1 MTSRAEKAV
10 RFLVSGNGK
19 LESSGQTME
28 HIRKLRALAKEAG
41 LSADHMLQLS
51 TVITAPDTRSPL
63 AKPLLQ
69 CLVPAENVTK
79 QLILAFSGALCS
91 DSLSPAVKRDIM
103 QWMVAVHHLFD
114 SSCNL
119 VLLCR
124 SLLRLLDTSLSG
136 DAVTLLLLL
145 ASESTATSFTRSAVS
160 KAMQRKPSDE
170 LLYLTYVLERC
181 RFPGSRKAIK
191 DEKMEAVGSLWEVH
205 VHQLQQEL
213 FGKVKH
219 RYNSKD
225 LGLQCGS
232 INTGSSQLL
241 EALERHPLDLMKV
254 LLNPEILKAMVSE
267 GKHRQLAYF
276 QGQLRITLNDVFMS
290 PENVEGNK
298 FLTSL
303 ATMVSILQENPPA
316 VDKWLMNCVA
326 TWNGDHYWE
335 QILAL
340 VSNFSL
346 TSPDHFFSCI
356 WEPLMQLF
364 FFQSL
369 EKQVSIFR
377 CLTELCR
384 FWCLVEVPRSQG
396 CRGFVFDR
404 TYGEGTVKALTHLVS
419 ELNRIGMALVEFHPD
434 RLVEIMVP
442 IFELYHM
449 RLNMFRKSRVALM
462 GLPEWQFIMLPV
474 LSRNSLLIDGL
485 SRTCLSLLEFMEDA
499 RECFEQPWLK
509 AMTNEFHDQVSWL
522 GLALA
527 GEWKRACAVGP
538 KLSPKVLEALGVSL
552 SDTYCP
558 VALWWQPTVKDAV
571 AKLCQTHN
579 IEPHEIAQSADT
591 WSAFLDILAASQP
604 HTTELMRQTAVLTE
618 PSRFSM
624 VSRTFTA

>member
-51 TVITAPDTRSPL
+51 TVITAPDTRSELQCDFQDPPL

-145 ASESTATSFTRSAVS
+145 ASEGTATSFTRSAVS

-191 DEKMEAVGSLWEVH
+191 DEKMDAVGSLWEVH

-241 EALERHPLDLMKV
+241 EALEVR
-254 LLNPEILKAMVSE
+254 LLKIL
-267 GKHRQLAYF
+267 
-276 QGQLRITLNDVFMS
+276 IVF
-290 PENVEGNK
+290 
-298 FLTSL
+298 
-303 ATMVSILQENPPA
+303 
-316 VDKWLMNCVA
+316 
-326 TWNGDHYWE
+326 
-335 QILAL
+335 
-340 VSNFSL
+340 
-346 TSPDHFFSCI
+346 
-356 WEPLMQLF
+356 
-364 FFQSL
+364 
-369 EKQVSIFR
+369 
-377 CLTELCR
+377 
-384 FWCLVEVPRSQG
+384 
-396 CRGFVFDR
+396 
-404 TYGEGTVKALTHLVS
+404 
-419 ELNRIGMALVEFHPD
+419 
-434 RLVEIMVP
+434 
-442 IFELYHM
+442 
-449 RLNMFRKSRVALM
+449 
-462 GLPEWQFIMLPV
+462 
-474 LSRNSLLIDGL
+474 
-485 SRTCLSLLEFMEDA
+485 
-499 RECFEQPWLK
+499 
-509 AMTNEFHDQVSWL
+509 
-522 GLALA
+522 
-527 GEWKRACAVGP
+527 
-538 KLSPKVLEALGVSL
+538 
-552 SDTYCP
+552 
-558 VALWWQPTVKDAV
+558 
-571 AKLCQTHN
+571 
-579 IEPHEIAQSADT
+579 
-591 WSAFLDILAASQP
+591 
-604 HTTELMRQTAVLTE
+604 
-618 PSRFSM
+618 
-624 VSRTFTA
+624 

>member
-19 LESSGQTME
+19 LESSGQTIK

-63 AKPLLQ
+63 ARPLLQ

-91 DSLSPAVKRDIM
+91 DSLFPAVKRDIM

-124 SLLRLLDTSLSG
+124 SLLRLLDTSLYG

-145 ASESTATSFTRSAVS
+145 ASEGTATSFTRSAVS

-170 LLYLTYVLERC
+170 LLYLTYILERC

-191 DEKMEAVGSLWEVH
+191 DEKMDAVGSLWEVH

-219 RYNSKD
+219 RYNSKTTKALLPFTKNVTVAHCEFILLD

-254 LLNPEILKAMVSE
+254 FLNPEILKAMVSE
-267 GKHRQLAYF
+267 GKHRQLAHF
-276 QGQLRITLNDVFMS
+276 QGLLRITLNDVFRS
-290 PENVEGNK
+290 PENVQGKK

-303 ATMVSILQENPPA
+303 ATMVSIL
-316 VDKWLMNCVA
+316 
-326 TWNGDHYWE
+326 
-335 QILAL
+335 
-340 VSNFSL
+340 
-346 TSPDHFFSCI
+346 
-356 WEPLMQLF
+356 
-364 FFQSL
+364 
-369 EKQVSIFR
+369 QVSIFR

-404 TYGEGTVKALTHLVS
+404 TYGEGTVKALTYLVS

-449 RLNMFRKSRVALM
+449 RLDMFRKSGVALM

-538 KLSPKVLEALGVSL
+538 KLSPKLLEALGVSL
-552 SDTYCP
+552 SDTCCP
-558 VALWWQPTVKDAV
+558 VALWWQPAVKDAV

-591 WSAFLDILAASQP
+591 WSAFLDILAASQS
-604 HTTELMRQTAVLTE
+604 HTTKLMRQTAVLTE
-618 PSRFSM
+618 PSRFST

>member
-1 MTSRAEKAV
+1 MTARAEKAV

-19 LESSGQTME
+19 LESSGKTME

-145 ASESTATSFTRSAVS
+145 ALGGTATSFTRSAVS
-160 KAMQRKPSDE
+160 EAMQRKPSDE

-181 RFPGSRKAIK
+181 RFPGSHKAIK
-191 DEKMEAVGSLWEVH
+191 DEKMDAVGSLWEVH

-254 LLNPEILKAMVSE
+254 LLNPEILKAIVSE

-290 PENVEGNK
+290 PENVEGKK

-340 VSNFSL
+340 VSNVSL

-449 RLNMFRKSRVALM
+449 PAGVYGRRKRV
-462 GLPEWQFIMLPV
+462 F
-474 LSRNSLLIDGL
+474 
-485 SRTCLSLLEFMEDA
+485 
-499 RECFEQPWLK
+499 
-509 AMTNEFHDQVSWL
+509 
-522 GLALA
+522 
-527 GEWKRACAVGP
+527 
-538 KLSPKVLEALGVSL
+538 
-552 SDTYCP
+552 
-558 VALWWQPTVKDAV
+558 
-571 AKLCQTHN
+571 
-579 IEPHEIAQSADT
+579 
-591 WSAFLDILAASQP
+591 
-604 HTTELMRQTAVLTE
+604 
-618 PSRFSM
+618 
-624 VSRTFTA
+624 